1 MTKKLYKSEKFLIDT
16 CHSDESTKNLARYL
30 RQLKLPIYGIC
41 GILKNKHPDKLI
53 KNFKGIFKKLVTFK
67 IPEEPNAL
75 SSYDLKKI
83 SEKQGF
89 KTIEAKNI
97 IDALKIVSSKEKKII
112 VLWGSTYGAGNA
124 LSLN

>member
-30 RQLKLPIYGIC
+30 RKLKLPIYGIC
-41 GILKNKHPDKLI
+41 GILKNKNPDKLI

-75 SSYDLKKI
+75 SSYDLKKFPKGKVL
-83 SEKQGF
+83 KQL
-89 KTIEAKNI
+89 K
-97 IDALKIVSSKEKKII
+97 LKILKMH
-112 VLWGSTYGAGNA
+112 
-124 LSLN
+124 